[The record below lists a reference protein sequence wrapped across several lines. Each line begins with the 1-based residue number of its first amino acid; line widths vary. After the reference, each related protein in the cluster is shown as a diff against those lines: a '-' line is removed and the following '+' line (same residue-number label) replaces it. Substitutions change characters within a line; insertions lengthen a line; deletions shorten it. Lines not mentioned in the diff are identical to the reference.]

1 MSPSA
6 KVLRGIQRL
15 NRMGPPRPR
24 LDRDEQARLR
34 STPWPLLS
42 PELAWEQWKAWFA
55 RQGWTPFAFQREA
68 WRAFSEGRSG
78 LLAVPTGSGKTY
90 AAVGGPLHKLMTGPP
105 PGPTARLTILYV
117 TPLKALARDIVQ
129 AIQRPLADLGW
140 PLLVDLRTG
149 DTPAA
154 ARRKFKERLP
164 HVLVTTPESLAILLT
179 DQGWEGRMQG
189 IQAIVLD
196 EWHELMGTKRGSLLE
211 LTLARL
217 RSRATAAKVWALS
230 ATIANLEA
238 AAAVAVGTETEP
250 TIIRADIPRHIR
262 MQCLLPEWIQRC
274 PWFGYSGLRLL
285 PEVVARIDPYHSTL
299 LFTNTRSH
307 AERWYQAILEA
318 KPKWSGVMALHHGS
332 LDQDERQRVED
343 GIKSGTLRIVVATS
357 SLDLGVDFP
366 PVENVIQIGSAKSIA
381 RAVQRAGRAFHRPG
395 EDTLVQ
401 LCPTNV
407 MEILEASALREG
419 LQDGVLEERT
429 PPEKPL
435 DVLVQFLLNAAFHEG
450 FDPDDV
456 LGQVRSTVSFRSVTA
471 EEFAWALNFIR
482 SGGAL
487 SSYPE
492 FRKVEVRDG
501 RYRFV
506 SAEAARRHKMNIGT
520 ILSDSGVTVQVRG
533 GVRLGVIDETFIA
546 KLRPGDVIQFGGR
559 TVEFLQMRDMTA
571 FVKPARQRG
580 PVAAVWSGTI
590 LPLSLQLS
598 AYLRREIDRLRQA
611 VDGLDQPSPEIVS
624 LLPIARIQ
632 SSRSRIPSAT
642 QTLIETCRTAEGYH
656 LFVYT
661 WEGWSVNEGL
671 GHLAAYR
678 LSRLR
683 PNTIAVSATNYGF
696 ELLST
701 EPIGSDR
708 EIGMAL
714 TTLEG
719 LEEDI
724 HASQNFPELA
734 RRAFREIARVAGLV
748 YQGTPSARKTARHL
762 QMSASLLFDVFR
774 QYEPSHP
781 LLAQAFREVNE
792 RQLQIDRLRGLM
804 HRMSEQELLIVP
816 LPRLTPFAFPLY
828 VERIKSRLSTEKLEQ
843 RLARLQR
850 EVFR

>member
-1 MSPSA
+1 MSTSA

-15 NRMGPPRPR
+15 NRTGPPRPR
-24 LDRDEQARLR
+24 LDADEEARARIKPWPTLSREQA
-34 STPWPLLS
+34 
-42 PELAWEQWKAWFA
+42 WEEWTGWFE
-55 RQGWTPFAFQREA
+55 RQGWTPFPFQLETWQAFET
-68 WRAFSEGRSG
+68 GRSG
-78 LLAVPTGSGKTY
+78 LVAVPTGSGKTY
-90 AAVGGPLHKLMTGPP
+90 AAVGGPIVNLISDPMN
-105 PGPTARLTILYV
+105 ARNPALTILYV
-117 TPLKALARDIVQ
+117 TPLKALARDIAQ
-129 AIQRPLADLGW
+129 AIQRPLADLSW
-140 PLLVDLRTG
+140 PILVDLRTG
-149 DTPAA
+149 DTTAT
-154 ARRKFKERLP
+154 ARRRFKERLP

-179 DQGWEGRMQG
+179 DRGWEERMHDV
-189 IQAIVLD
+189 QAIVLD

-217 RSRATAAKVWALS
+217 RGVATTARVWALS
-230 ATIANLEA
+230 ATIANLEDA
-238 AAAVAVGTETEP
+238 ASVAVGVGQEP
-250 TIIRADIPRHIR
+250 TIIRSDIPRHITLR
-262 MQCLLPEWIQRC
+262 CLLPESIQRC
-274 PWFGYSGLRLL
+274 PWFGYSGLSLL
-285 PEVVARIDPYHSTL
+285 PEVVARIDPNHSTL

-318 KPKWSGVMALHHGS
+318 KPEWSSLMALHHGS

-343 GIKSGTLRIVVATS
+343 GIKSGGLRLVVATS

-366 PVENVIQIGSAKSIA
+366 PVQNVIQIGSAKSIA

-419 LQDGVLEERT
+419 MQDGVLEERT
-429 PPEKPL
+429 QPEKPL
-435 DVLVQFLLNAAFHEG
+435 DVLVQFLLNSSFNDG
-450 FDPDDV
+450 FDPAD
-456 LGQVRSTVSFRSVTA
+456 LLHQIRSTVSFRAVTE
-471 EEFAWALNFIR
+471 EEFSWALNFIR
-482 SGGAL
+482 FGGSL
-487 SSYPE
+487 SAYPE
-492 FRKVEVRDG
+492 FRKVEVVEG
-501 RYRFV
+501 WSRFV

-520 ILSDSGVTVQVRG
+520 ILSESGVTVQVRG
-533 GVRLGVIDETFIA
+533 GARLGMIDETFVA

-559 TVEFLQMRDMTA
+559 TVQFLQMRDMTA
-571 FVKPARQRG
+571 YVKPARQRS

-598 AYLRREIDRLRQA
+598 SYLRREVDRLRQA
-611 VDGLDQPSPEIVS
+611 VEGLDQPSPEIDA

-632 SSRSRIPSAT
+632 ASRSRIPSIT
-642 QTLIETCRTAEGYH
+642 QTLIETCRTAEGH
-656 LFVYT
+656 HVFVYT

-701 EPIGSDR
+701 EPLGSDR
-708 EIGMAL
+708 EIGLAL
-714 TTLEG
+714 TVLEG
-719 LEEDI
+719 LEQDI
-724 HASQNFPELA
+724 QASQNYPELA
-734 RRAFREIARVAGLV
+734 RRAFREIARIAGLV
-748 YQGTPSARKTARHL
+748 YQGSPSARKTARHL

-781 LLAQAFREVNE
+781 LLAQAFREVSD

-804 HRMSEQELLIVP
+804 RRMSEQELLIVP
-816 LPRLTPFAFPLY
+816 IPRLTPFAFPLY

>member
-15 NRMGPPRPR
+15 NRTRPPRLRPNAEEEAR
-24 LDRDEQARLR
+24 ARPIVWPVLSREQAQ
-34 STPWPLLS
+34 
-42 PELAWEQWKAWFA
+42 EQWHAWFL
-55 RQGWTPFAFQREA
+55 RQGWTAFPFQIDA
-68 WRAFSEGRSG
+68 WRAFEAGRSG
-78 LLAVPTGSGKTY
+78 LVAVPTGSGKTY
-90 AAVGGPLHKLMTGPP
+90 AAVGGPLLSVMSRPMRGRD
-105 PGPTARLTILYV
+105 PGLTLLYI
-117 TPLKALARDIVQ
+117 TPLKALARDIAQ
-129 AIQRPLADLGW
+129 AIQRPLDDLGW
-140 PLLVDLRTG
+140 PIAVDLRTG
-149 DTPAA
+149 DTSPT
-154 ARRKFKERLP
+154 ARRKFKEHLP
-164 HVLVTTPESLAILLT
+164 HILVTTPESLAILLT
-179 DQGWEGRMQG
+179 DRGWEDRMHG
-189 IQAIVLD
+189 VQAIVLD

-217 RSRATAAKVWALS
+217 RSIAKGARVWALS
-230 ATIANLEA
+230 ATIANLEEA
-238 AAAVAVGTETEP
+238 ASVAVGAGDQAQ
-250 TIIRADIPRHIR
+250 IICADLPRHIR
-262 MQCLLPEWIQRC
+262 LHCLLPESIQRC

-285 PEVVARIDPYHSTL
+285 PEVVDQIDITRSTL

-307 AERWYQAILEA
+307 AERWFQAILEA
-318 KPKWSGVMALHHGS
+318 KPEWSSLMALHHGS
-332 LDQDERQRVED
+332 LDQDERQRVEA
-343 GIKSGTLRIVVATS
+343 GIKSGSLRLVVATS

-381 RAVQRAGRAFHRPG
+381 RAIQRAGRAFHRPG
-395 EDTLVQ
+395 QATLVQ

-419 LQDGVLEERT
+419 MQDGVLEERIA
-429 PPEKPL
+429 PEKPL
-435 DVLVQFLLNAAFHEG
+435 DVLVQCLLNASFNEG
-450 FDPDDV
+450 FDPAE
-456 LGQVRSTVSFRSVTA
+456 LLEQIRSARSFTAVTD
-471 EEFAWALNFIR
+471 EEYAWALQFIR

-487 SSYPE
+487 ASYPE
-492 FRKVEVRDG
+492 FRKVEIVEG

-506 SAEAARRHKMNIGT
+506 SADAARRHRMNIGT

-533 GVRLGVIDETFIA
+533 GARLGMIDEMFIA

-571 FVKPARQRG
+571 YVKPARRRR

-590 LPLSLQLS
+590 LPLSVQLS
-598 AYLRREIDRLRQA
+598 AYLRREVDRLREA
-611 VDGLDQPSPEIVS
+611 VEGADPPSPEIRA
-624 LLPIARIQ
+624 LLPIARMQ
-632 SSRSRIPSAT
+632 SSRSRIPSAA
-642 QTLIETCRTAEGYH
+642 QTLIERCRTAEGHH

-678 LSRLR
+678 LSQLR

-701 EPIGSDR
+701 EPLGNDG
-708 EIGMAL
+708 EIHRAL
-714 TTLEG
+714 TLPEG

-734 RRAFREIARVAGLV
+734 KRAFREIARVAGLV

-781 LLAQAFREVNE
+781 LLAQAFREVSKQ
-792 RQLQIDRLRGLM
+792 QLQIDRLRGLM
-804 HRMSEQELLIVP
+804 RRMEEQEMVIVP
-816 LPRLTPFAFPLY
+816 IPRLTPFAFPLY
-828 VERIKSRLSTEKLEQ
+828 VERIKSRLSTEQLEQ
-843 RLARLQR
+843 RVARLQR

>member
-1 MSPSA
+1 MSSSA

-15 NRMGPPRPR
+15 NRMRPPRPR
-24 LDRDEQARLR
+24 RDSDEPARTR
-34 STPWPLLS
+34 
-42 PELAWEQWKAWFA
+42 AKAWPTLSREEAWQQWNGWFD
-55 RQGWTPFAFQREA
+55 RQGWSPFPFQIEA
-68 WRAFSEGRSG
+68 WQAFEAGDSG
-78 LLAVPTGSGKTY
+78 LVAVPTGSGKTY
-90 AAVGGPLHKLMTGPP
+90 AAVGGPLLHVISRPQAGSSP
-105 PGPTARLTILYV
+105 ALTIVYV
-117 TPLKALARDIVQ
+117 TPLKALARDIAQ
-129 AIQRPLADLGW
+129 AIQRPLTDLGW
-140 PLLVDLRTG
+140 PIEVGLRTG
-149 DTPAA
+149 DTTAT
-154 ARRKFKERLP
+154 ARRRFKERVP

-179 DQGWEGRMQG
+179 DQGWEDRMQG
-189 IQAIVLD
+189 VQAIVLD

-217 RSRATAAKVWALS
+217 RAVATAARVWALS
-230 ATIANLEA
+230 ATIANVEDA
-238 AAAVAVGTETEP
+238 ASVAVGSGNQA
-250 TIIRADIPRHIR
+250 TIIHADILRHITIH
-262 MQCLLPEWIQRC
+262 CLLPGSIQRC
-274 PWFGYSGLRLL
+274 PWFGYSGLSLL
-285 PEVVARIDPYHSTL
+285 PEVLEQIEPHHSTL

-318 KPKWSGVMALHHGS
+318 RPEWASTMALHHGS

-343 GIKSGTLRIVVATS
+343 GIKSGILRVVVATS

-381 RAVQRAGRAFHRPG
+381 RAIQRAGRAFHRPG
-395 EDTLVQ
+395 EDTVVQ

-407 MEILEASALREG
+407 MEILEASALRQGMQE
-419 LQDGVLEERT
+419 GVLEER
-429 PPEKPL
+429 PPLKKPL
-435 DVLVQFLLNAAFHEG
+435 DVLVQFLLNASFNEG
-450 FDPDDV
+450 FDPAD
-456 LGQVRSTVSFRSVTA
+456 LRRQIRSAASFRTVTDD
-471 EEFAWALNFIR
+471 EWSWALNFIR

-487 SSYPE
+487 SAYPE
-492 FRKVEVRDG
+492 FRKVEVREG

-533 GVRLGVIDETFIA
+533 GARLGMIDELFVA

-559 TVEFLQMRDMTA
+559 TVQFLHMRDMTA
-571 FVKPARQRG
+571 YVKPARQRS

-590 LPLSLQLS
+590 LPLSAKLS
-598 AYLRREIDRLRQA
+598 FYLRREVDRLRQA
-611 VDGLDQPSPEIVS
+611 VEGPDHQSPEIEA

-632 SSRSRIPSAT
+632 SIRSRIPSAA

-656 LFVYT
+656 VFVYT

-671 GHLAAYR
+671 GHLTAYR

-701 EPIGSDR
+701 EPPGSER
-708 EIGMAL
+708 EIGQAL
-714 TTLEG
+714 TALDG

-724 HASQNFPELA
+724 QASQNFPELA
-734 RRAFREIARVAGLV
+734 RRAFREIARVAGLI

-781 LLAQAFREVNE
+781 LLAQAFRDVND

-804 HRMSEQELLIVP
+804 QRMGEQELVIVP
-816 LPRLTPFAFPLY
+816 IPQLTPFAFPLY

>member
-1 MSPSA
+1 MSTSA

-24 LDRDEQARLR
+24 LDAAERGRACLKA
-34 STPWPLLS
+34 WPALS
-42 PELAWEQWKAWFA
+42 REEAWEQWNGWFR
-55 RQGWTPFAFQREA
+55 RQGWTPFRFQLEA
-68 WRAFSEGRSG
+68 WEAFDGGQSG

-90 AAVGGPLHKLMTGPP
+90 AAVGGPLVSLISRPMAETNPV
-105 PGPTARLTILYV
+105 LTILYV
-117 TPLKALARDIVQ
+117 TPLKALARDIAR
-129 AIQRPLADLGW
+129 AIQRPLDDLGW
-140 PLLVDLRTG
+140 PVTVDLRTG
-149 DTPAA
+149 DTPAT

-179 DQGWEGRMQG
+179 DRGWEDRMQDV
-189 IQAIVLD
+189 QAIVLD
-196 EWHELMGTKRGSLLE
+196 EWHELMSTKRGSLCE

-217 RSRATAAKVWALS
+217 RGVARGARVWALS
-230 ATIANLEA
+230 ATIANLEEA
-238 AAAVAVGTETEP
+238 ASVAVGTGREP
-250 TIIRADIPRHIR
+250 TIIRGDIPRHIR
-262 MQCLLPEWIQRC
+262 MHCLLPKSIQRC
-274 PWFGYSGLRLL
+274 PWFGYSGLSLL
-285 PEVVARIDPYHSTL
+285 PEVVARIDPDHSTL

-307 AERWYQAILEA
+307 AERWYQALHEA
-318 KPKWSGVMALHHGS
+318 KPEWSGAMALHHGS

-343 GIKSGTLRIVVATS
+343 GIKSGALRLVVATS

-366 PVENVIQIGSAKSIA
+366 PVENVIQIGSARSIA

-419 LQDGVLEERT
+419 MQEGVLEERT

-435 DVLVQFLLNAAFHEG
+435 DVLVQFLLNASFNEG
-450 FDPDDV
+450 FDPAE
-456 LGQVRSTVSFRSVTA
+456 LLRQIRSASSFKAVT
-471 EEFAWALNFIR
+471 EDEFSWALNFIR

-492 FRKVEVRDG
+492 FRKVEVVEG

-533 GVRLGVIDETFIA
+533 GARLGMIDETFVA

-559 TVEFLQMRDMTA
+559 TVEFLQMREMTA
-571 FVKPARQRG
+571 YVKPARQRS

-598 AYLRREIDRLRQA
+598 SYLRREVDRLRR
-611 VDGLDQPSPEIVS
+611 VVEDVDQPSPEIEA
-624 LLPIARIQ
+624 LLPIARLQ
-632 SSRSRIPSAT
+632 AGRSRIPSST
-642 QTLIETCRTAEGYH
+642 QTLIETCRTAEGHH

-671 GHLAAYR
+671 GHVVAYR
-678 LSRLR
+678 LAQLR

-701 EPIGSDR
+701 EPLGSDC
-708 EIGMAL
+708 EIGFAL
-714 TTLEG
+714 TALDG

-724 HASQNFPELA
+724 QTSQNYPELA

-762 QMSASLLFDVFR
+762 QMSASLLFDVLR

-781 LLAQAFREVNE
+781 LLAQAFREVYE

-804 HRMSEQELLIVP
+804 RRMAAQELLIIP
-816 LPRLTPFAFPLY
+816 IPRLTPFAFPLY

-850 EVFR
+850 EIFR

>member
-1 MSPSA
+1 MSSSA

-15 NRMGPPRPR
+15 NRTGPPRQRP
-24 LDRDEQARLR
+24 DAEEQARAR
-34 STPWPLLS
+34 R
-42 PELAWEQWKAWFA
+42 KAWPTLSREEAWKQWNEWFD
-55 RQGWTPFAFQREA
+55 RQGWSPFPFQVEA
-68 WRAFSEGRSG
+68 WQAFEAGRSG
-78 LLAVPTGSGKTY
+78 LVAVPTGSGKTY
-90 AAVGGPLHKLMTGPP
+90 AAVGGPLLSLIARPIAGHQPP
-105 PGPTARLTILYV
+105 LTILYI
-117 TPLKALARDIVQ
+117 TPLKALARDIAQ
-129 AIQRPLADLGW
+129 AIQRPLDDLGW
-140 PLLVDLRTG
+140 PIDVDLRTG
-149 DTPAA
+149 DTTAT

-164 HVLVTTPESLAILLT
+164 HVLVTTPESLAILLS
-179 DQGWEGRMQG
+179 DQGWEDRMRSV
-189 IQAIVLD
+189 QAIILD
-196 EWHELMGTKRGSLLE
+196 EWHELLGTKRGSLLE

-217 RSRATAAKVWALS
+217 RAVAAGSRVWALS
-230 ATIANLEA
+230 ATIANLEEA
-238 AAAVAVGTETEP
+238 ASIAVGSGLDP

-262 MQCLLPEWIQRC
+262 IHCLLPESIQRC
-274 PWFGYSGLRLL
+274 PWFGYSGLSLL
-285 PEVVARIDPYHSTL
+285 PEVVRQINHDQSTL

-318 KPKWSGVMALHHGS
+318 RPEWSTVMALHHGS

-343 GIKSGTLRIVVATS
+343 GIKSGALRLVVATS

-407 MEILEASALREG
+407 MEILEASALRQAMLG
-419 LQDGVLEERT
+419 GVLEERT
-429 PPEKPL
+429 PLEKPL
-435 DVLVQFLLNAAFHEG
+435 DVLVQCLLNASFNEG
-450 FDPDDV
+450 FDPAD
-456 LGQVRSTVSFRSVTA
+456 LCRQVRSAVSFRTVTDD
-471 EEFAWALNFIR
+471 EWSWALAFIR

-492 FRKVEVRDG
+492 FRKVEVVGG

-506 SAEAARRHKMNIGT
+506 STEAARRHKMNIGT

-533 GVRLGVIDETFIA
+533 GARLGMIDETFVA

-559 TVEFLQMRDMTA
+559 TVQFLQMRDMTA
-571 FVKPARQRG
+571 YVKPARQRS

-590 LPLSLQLS
+590 LPLSVQLS
-598 AYLRREIDRLRQA
+598 FYLRREVDRLRQA
-611 VDGLDQPSPEIVS
+611 VEGFNSRSPEIDA
-624 LLPIARIQ
+624 LLPIARLQ
-632 SSRSRIPSAT
+632 SSRSRIPSTA
-642 QTLIETCRTAEGYH
+642 QTLIETCRTVEGH
-656 LFVYT
+656 HVFVYT

-671 GHLAAYR
+671 GHLVAYR

-701 EPIGSDR
+701 EPLGSDR
-708 EIGMAL
+708 EIGQAL
-714 TTLEG
+714 TTLDG

-734 RRAFREIARVAGLV
+734 RRAFREIARVAGLI

-781 LLAQAFREVNE
+781 LLAQAFREVHD

-804 HRMSEQELLIVP
+804 RRMGEQELLIVP
-816 LPRLTPFAFPLY
+816 IPRLTPFAFPLY

-843 RLARLQR
+843 RVARLQR